1 MDLSFFSNLFN
12 TTDPASAAR
21 LRGGLVGAAQAI
33 SQPYGNLGS
42 ALVGGAQGS
51 QQARQDYSQQ
61 QFQDLR
67 LKQLQSQLTTDQAKR
82 DALNNLFKQ
91 GAQGSIMSAP
101 QAGLAPAAPIQ
112 ATPLPQ
118 GISQSDEGFPQQD
131 AAPIPQ
137 APMASAQ
144 APQFHLPAGFDSP
157 EQFQAY
163 AQINP
168 DDALKRMFPEQQ
180 KFDGAPHEGINP
192 TTGKLEEF
200 TVNPQTGKPNWLGV
214 SAQPKA
220 PNTVGGLMWDAA
232 SNSFKPIPGYTEQ
245 ASRIAAAGRAPAE
258 PSITAPMTVE
268 AADPKNPGQ
277 RTQFLAQQDKRT
289 GQWYTGDQTRVPLT
303 DVMLPGGVP
312 GGGRAAAQ
320 VGRMMGAAKD
330 VSTGLQNV
338 SELPITASTGM
349 MGLLG
354 GKQEAHGLM
363 DATKTVLANQMTP
376 QDVQSTKAMYV
387 GIAKAI
393 GTLDAGGLQTSDT
406 FLKQIGGLL
415 PAEGD
420 THMTKLLKL
429 AELRQ
434 QADNALESQLNGPLL
449 SSQQKVYAK
458 KLRDDLKKSIP
469 FTPLDVLHLDKS
481 NNPNAKISDYVKGV
495 GLGGGNSPPADAI
508 RELKM
513 RGPKADAQFDA
524 IFGPGAAA
532 KYRAQK

>member
-12 TTDPASAAR
+12 TSDPASAAR
-21 LRGGLVGAAQAI
+21 LRGGLIGAGQAI
-33 SQPYGNLGS
+33 SQPYGNFGS
-42 ALVGGAQGS
+42 ALVGGAQGA
-51 QQARQDYSQQ
+51 QQARQDYTQQ

-67 LKQLQSQLTTDQAKR
+67 VQQLQDTLEQDKTKR
-82 DALNNLFKQ
+82 AALNNLFRMGGQ
-91 GAQGSIMSAP
+91 TTPQPITAAP
-101 QAGLAPAAPIQ
+101 QAGIAPAAPLQ
-112 ATPLPQ
+112 TPPSALP
-118 GISQSDEGFPQQD
+118 IAPTNPQT
-131 AAPIPQ
+131 APQ
-137 APMASAQ
+137 APIAGAQ
-144 APQFHLPAGFDSP
+144 QQPPAFHLPAGFESP

-168 DDALKRMFPEQQ
+168 EDAMKRMFPEPERGLQGFAPGTHVLDKATNKEVFAVPEKNNPNEPFNTDGTPNAAYQAWKRSEMQAQQ
-180 KFDGAPHEGINP
+180 APQWARVALERENAG
-192 TTGKLEEF
+192 GK
-200 TVNPQTGKPNWLGV
+200 
-214 SAQPKA
+214 
-220 PNTVGGLMWDAA
+220 GL
-232 SNSFKPIPGYTEQ
+232 
-245 ASRIAAAGRAPAE
+245 
-258 PSITAPMTVE
+258 TAPMTVE
-268 AADPKNPGQ
+268 ASDPRNPGQ
-277 RTQFLAQQDKRT
+277 RMQFLAQQDKGT
-289 GQWYTGDQTRVPLT
+289 GQWVTGDQSRIPLT

-320 VGRMMGAAKD
+320 VGRMIGAAKD
-330 VSTGLQNV
+330 VVTGLQNV

-434 QADNALESQLNGPLL
+434 QADNALEAQLNGPLL

-458 KLRDDLKKSIP
+458 ELRESLRKSIP

-481 NNPNAKISDYVKGV
+481 PNPNAKISDYATSA
-495 GLGGGNSPPADAI
+495 GLGGGAKSKMLPKPKTPADAAK
-508 RELKM
+508 L
-513 RGPKADAQFDA
+513 A
-524 IFGPGAAA
+524 PGTHFLDGNGVE
-532 KYRAQK
+532 RVR